1 MITSHRDRRAFQ
13 NYGYFSR
20 SFLFCQMKSSNLGKR
35 LFAQDNAQARPI
47 RLPRQGCGA
56 LILGSASAPVL
67 PPKEPQTI
75 QFHEDDMSEDHILG
89 IHARA

>member
-35 LFAQDNAQARPI
+35 IFAQDNVQAVRFGRLGKVWGADTSVGI
-47 RLPRQGCGA
+47 RAGR
-56 LILGSASAPVL
+56 
-67 PPKEPQTI
+67 PPKDPQTI
-75 QFHEDDMSEDHILG
+75 QILEYDMFEDHILG
-89 IHARA
+89 VHVRT